1 MGQPL
6 DLDEAFSKWNDDFIG
21 YETEYPNYA
30 TSHLKVA
37 FLAAAR
43 IVAQDT
49 IDTLRDYATAC
60 AGLEKEN
67 ITPEQIYDRAAKS
80 LTVYYTQ
87 VLNKD

>member
-6 DLDEAFSKWNDDFIG
+6 DLNESFVYWFNEHEHLEYEDTKLAFM
-21 YETEYPNYA
+21 
-30 TSHLKVA
+30 
-37 FLAAAR
+37 AAAH

-67 ITPEQIYDRAAKS
+67 ITPEQIYDRAAAS
-80 LTVYYTQ
+80 LMVYYTQ